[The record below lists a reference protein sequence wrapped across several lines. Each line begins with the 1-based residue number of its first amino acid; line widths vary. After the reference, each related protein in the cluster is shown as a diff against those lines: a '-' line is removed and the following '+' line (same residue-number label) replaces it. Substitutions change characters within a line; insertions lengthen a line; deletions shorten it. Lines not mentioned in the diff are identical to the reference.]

1 MTRNKHSK
9 QFKIQVV
16 KEALETWKTSIVAR
30 RYELNTN
37 MVCRQVRE
45 YKSGKFGD
53 IDVASVPDLDPKQ
66 LSNEN
71 DQLKKLLGAFS
82 LSCQL
87 SMSMIVALQTIIWD

>member
-37 MVCRQVRE
+37 MVCR
-45 YKSGKFGD
+45 
-53 IDVASVPDLDPKQ
+53 
-66 LSNEN
+66 
-71 DQLKKLLGAFS
+71 
-82 LSCQL
+82 
-87 SMSMIVALQTIIWD
+87 